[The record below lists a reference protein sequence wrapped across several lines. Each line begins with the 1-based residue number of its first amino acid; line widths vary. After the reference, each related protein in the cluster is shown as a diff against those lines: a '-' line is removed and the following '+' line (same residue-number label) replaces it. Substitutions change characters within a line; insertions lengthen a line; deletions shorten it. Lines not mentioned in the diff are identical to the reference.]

1 MSYSKERE
9 RENKALK
16 ALLKGDSVEKRVMVG
31 YEGDKQES
39 GDKIDRLSDIMKDAR
54 MPMFCPKCGKVMKIK
69 LDNKMW
75 LLYNHCFDCQI
86 KIENKL
92 RIQGKYSEYEEEK
105 VKNNKRAYIKD
116 MLNGIQEWK
125 EKTKTME
132 KMESVGV
139 QTPEVAKEKWNI
151 NSDHINKMADDAEKF
166 LKEQLSELD

>member
-1 MSYSKERE
+1 
-9 RENKALK
+9 
-16 ALLKGDSVEKRVMVG
+16 
-31 YEGDKQES
+31 
-39 GDKIDRLSDIMKDAR
+39 
-54 MPMFCPKCGKVMKIK
+54 
-69 LDNKMW
+69 MW

-86 KIENKL
+86 QIENKL
-92 RIQGKYSEYEEEK
+92 RIKGKYSEYEEEK
-105 VKNNKRAYIKD
+105 VKNNKKAYIKD

-139 QTPEVAKEKWNI
+139 QTPEVAKEKWNV

>member
-1 MSYSKERE
+1 
-9 RENKALK
+9 
-16 ALLKGDSVEKRVMVG
+16 MVG

-54 MPMFCPKCGKVMKIK
+54 MPMFCPKCNKVMKIR

-75 LLYNHCFDCQI
+75 LLYEHCFDCQI

-125 EKTKTME
+125 E
-132 KMESVGV
+132 
-139 QTPEVAKEKWNI
+139 
-151 NSDHINKMADDAEKF
+151 
-166 LKEQLSELD
+166 